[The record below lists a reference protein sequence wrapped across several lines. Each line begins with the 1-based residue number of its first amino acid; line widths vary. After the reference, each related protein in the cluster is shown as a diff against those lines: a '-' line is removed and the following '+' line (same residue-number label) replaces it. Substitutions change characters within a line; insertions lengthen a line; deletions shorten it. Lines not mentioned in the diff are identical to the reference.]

1 MGINRSIYVKKFE
14 TWLKPGLYY
23 FLLAVLITGNLFVWF
38 FLKAE
43 VSATNNSSSIS
54 ILLTER
60 DKLKLLL
67 DKACGSTELN
77 SVERNGSAMSP
88 EDVTRSQAPSVK
100 GNLVDLLQS
109 AAVMVSHNKGSGS
122 GFFIDS
128 TTIVTNRHVI
138 EDVHGDTVYV
148 SSKSIGGR
156 VPAKIISASQGSQIG
171 SADFALLKI
180 ERPISGVKNLNISS
194 RPQPLQKVIAV
205 GFPGSAIQ
213 TDSNSELPSPIFT
226 SGDVSAVQ
234 PQASGVD
241 LVIHTADISPGSSGG
256 VLSDRCGSVVG
267 VNTFVRGNENK
278 SESRRLFALSA
289 DTLKKFLDASGQRYT
304 TSETCSSI
312 NGN

>member
-1 MGINRSIYVKKFE
+1 MEANKAFFIKRFDA
-14 TWLKPGLYY
+14 WLTPSLFYI
-23 FLLAVLITGNLFVWF
+23 LIAALIAANIFVWF

-43 VSATNNSSSIS
+43 VSAANNSSAIS
-54 ILLTER
+54 ILLNER

-67 DKACGSTELN
+67 EKACSSTELT
-77 SVERNGSAMSP
+77 SVERIGSAMSP
-88 EDVTRSQAPSVK
+88 EEVTRNQAPSVK

-138 EDVHGDTVYV
+138 EDVKGDTVYV

-156 VPAKIISASQGSQIG
+156 VAAKIISASQGSQIG

-180 ERPISGVKNLNISS
+180 ERPISGVKTLNISS
-194 RPQPLQKVIAV
+194 RPQPLQKVIAI

-241 LVIHTADISPGSSGG
+241 LVVHTADISPGSSGG
-256 VLSDRCGSVVG
+256 ALSDRCGSVVG
-267 VNTFVRGNENK
+267 VNTFVRGNENT

-289 DTLKKFLDASGQRYT
+289 DTLKKFLDASGQRYA